1 MDGNNMDTADKC
13 AKNNIET
20 IINNYSED
28 IVPIIYIKE
37 QIGSSYKSIIRIL
50 KDIGYNVKKR
60 NVMIERSVFTINKGD
75 IVADRK

>member
-1 MDGNNMDTADKC
+1 MDTADKC